1 MCLPCG
7 FVIRACRGGRRHPRR
22 GGVLSVYSSC
32 SRGIT
37 HYEYH
42 GPRRSLYG
50 PHEETA
56 PLQGPSLVS
65 GLVDGGMLPE
75 GEPSHPNT
83 LPGCLGRRLS
93 RFSWAGTP
101 VGVQAWGGS
110 VSPRVCSNPEVC
122 ARPFHGWTP
131 ADLPD
136 FLAVTMRLRLAGCL
150 VVGVCLTC
158 DG

>member
-1 MCLPCG
+1 M
-7 FVIRACRGGRRHPRR
+7 
-22 GGVLSVYSSC
+22 YSC

-101 VGVQAWGGS
+101 VGVQA
-110 VSPRVCSNPEVC
+110 RVVTRRCALAFPLLGAHTTPDFWAMVC
-122 ARPFHGWTP
+122 ATCYACLSAP
-131 ADLPD
+131 
-136 FLAVTMRLRLAGCL
+136 LAGHLPSTGLGLGSGC
-150 VVGVCLTC
+150 
-158 DG
+158 

>member
-1 MCLPCG
+1 MVVDIHGEGGCWEVAVCMG
-7 FVIRACRGGRRHPRR
+7 RGL
-22 GGVLSVYSSC
+22 LSVAVRQASLTTS
-32 SRGIT
+32 IT
-37 HYEYH
+37 A
-42 GPRRSLYG
+42 PDVDG

-101 VGVQAWGGS
+101 VGVQA
-110 VSPRVCSNPEVC
+110 RVVTRRCALAFPLLGAHTTPDFWAMVC
-122 ARPFHGWTP
+122 ATCY
-131 ADLPD
+131 A
-136 FLAVTMRLRLAGCL
+136 RLSAPLAGHLPSTGLGLGSGC
-150 VVGVCLTC
+150 
-158 DG
+158 